1 MEFIELIKSFGPL
14 VGLVLFFIWRDW
26 KREDRLTTRIE
37 KLEDEQRDIILPLVS
52 KSTEVIA
59 RNTEVME
66 RLDVAL
72 EAIRGV
78 ADANKS
84 KS

>member
-14 VGLVLFFIWRDW
+14 AGVCLFFIWRDW

-72 EAIRGV
+72 EAIRSV